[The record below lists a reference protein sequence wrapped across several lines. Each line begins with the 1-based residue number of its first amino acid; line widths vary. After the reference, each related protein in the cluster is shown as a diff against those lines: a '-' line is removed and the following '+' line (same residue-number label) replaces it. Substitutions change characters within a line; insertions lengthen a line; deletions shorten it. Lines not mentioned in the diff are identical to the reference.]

1 MSPGFTRI
9 PSGGAGDRSGANNRS
24 ARWRWPL
31 APAPAIFDLN
41 GPAHY
46 VHWHFFQMSVA
57 NVVVI
62 LLMIAVFVAAIL
74 LPFPHRGRD

>member
-1 MSPGFTRI
+1 VREIAGVFRPLR
-9 PSGGAGDRSGANNRS
+9 GG
-24 ARWRWPL
+24 L
-31 APAPAIFDLN
+31 AAPAIFDLN

-62 LLMIAVFVAAIL
+62 VLMIVVFILAIVI
-74 LPFPHRGRD
+74 PFPKREIEE

>member
-1 MSPGFTRI
+1 M
-9 PSGGAGDRSGANNRS
+9 
-24 ARWRWPL
+24 RWL
-31 APAPAIFDLN
+31 PAPAIFNLDQ
-41 GPAHY
+41 PAHY

-74 LPFPHRGRD
+74 LPFPHRGRQP